1 MPNKTKNFLFNK
13 VLIIGIGLIGSS
25 IALSLRKNSIAR
37 KIIGFSKTK
46 KTRKI
51 AKNNEIVDETIDKI
65 SNYISEMDLIIIC
78 SPLST
83 YEKIFAS
90 IDLYISNKTIVTD
103 VGSAKSQ
110 LIKQF
115 LSKKSRVFDFIPAHP
130 IAGTEQSGPDAGFY
144 ELFIDRWCIITPIEG
159 NKKRNI
165 NMIKKMWKLMGS
177 KVEIMTPERHD
188 QTMAITSHLPHLIA
202 YNIVSTA
209 ADIENVTKSDVIKYS
224 ASGFRDFTRIAASDP
239 TMWRDVILSNKEA
252 LLEVIS
258 RFSEDLSLLQKAI
271 RWDDGETLHK
281 VFSKTKKIRN
291 KIIDAG
297 QDVNTPDFGRSKKS
311 K

>member
-1 MPNKTKNFLFNK
+1 MKKKLKKFLFNE

-25 IALSLRKNSIAR
+25 IALSLKKNGIA
-37 KIIGFSKTK
+37 KKVVGYSKTE

-51 AKNNEIVDETIDKI
+51 AKKKNIVDVVINKI
-65 SNYISEMDLIIIC
+65 SDRISDIDLIIIC
-78 SPLST
+78 TPLST
-83 YEKIFAS
+83 YEKIFKL
-90 IDLYISNKTIVTD
+90 IDPHLSKQTIVTD
-103 VGSAKSQ
+103 VGSAKS
-110 LIKQF
+110 LIIKNF
-115 LSKKSRVFDFIPAHP
+115 RRSKGREYDFIPAHP
-130 IAGTEQSGPDAGFY
+130 IAGTEQSGPNAGFH
-144 ELFIDRWCIITPIEG
+144 ELFIDRWCIITPIRE

-165 NMIKKMWKLMGS
+165 NTIKKMWKLMGS
-177 KVEIMTPERHD
+177 NVEIMTPDRHD

-239 TMWRDVILSNKEA
+239 TMWRDVLLNNKDA

-258 RFSEDLSLLQKAI
+258 RFSEDLSMLQKAI
-271 RWDDGETLHK
+271 RWDDGDTLYK
-281 VFSKTKKIRN
+281 LFSKTRKIRN

-297 QDVNTPDFGRSKKS
+297 QDVPAPDFGRSKKR
-311 K
+311 

>member
-1 MPNKTKNFLFNK
+1 MTKKSNKFLFNE
-13 VLIIGIGLIGSS
+13 VLVIGIGLIGSS
-25 IALSLRKNSIAR
+25 IALSLKKNEIA
-37 KIIGFSKTK
+37 KKVIGYSKTE

-51 AKNNEIVDETIDKI
+51 AKKKNIVDVVINKI
-65 SNYISEMDLIIIC
+65 SDRISEIDLIIIC

-83 YEKIFAS
+83 YEKIFKL
-90 IDLYISNKTIVTD
+90 IDPHLSKKTIVTD
-103 VGSAKSQ
+103 VGSAKS
-110 LIKQF
+110 LIIKNF
-115 LSKKSRVFDFIPAHP
+115 LRSKDRKYDFIPAHP
-130 IAGTEQSGPDAGFY
+130 IAGTEQSGPNAGFY
-144 ELFIDRWCIITPIEG
+144 ELFIDRWCIITPIKG

-165 NMIKKMWKLMGS
+165 NIIKKMWKLMGS
-177 KVEIMTPERHD
+177 NVEIMAPDRHD

-239 TMWRDVILSNKEA
+239 TMWRDVLLNNKDA

-258 RFSEDLSLLQKAI
+258 RFSEDLSMLQKAI
-271 RWDDGETLHK
+271 RWEDGDTLYK
-281 VFSKTKKIRN
+281 LFSKTRKIRN

-297 QDVNTPDFGRSKKS
+297 QDVPVPDFGRSKKR
-311 K
+311 

>member
-1 MPNKTKNFLFNK
+1 MKKKLKKFLFNE

-25 IALSLRKNSIAR
+25 IALSLKKNGIA
-37 KIIGFSKTK
+37 KKVIGYSKTE

-51 AKNNEIVDETIDKI
+51 AKKKNIVDAVINKI
-65 SNYISEMDLIIIC
+65 SDRISDIDLIIIC
-78 SPLST
+78 TPLST
-83 YEKIFAS
+83 YEKIFKL
-90 IDLYISNKTIVTD
+90 IDPHLSKKTIVTD
-103 VGSAKSQ
+103 VGSAKS
-110 LIKQF
+110 LIIKNF
-115 LSKKSRVFDFIPAHP
+115 RRSKGREYDFIPAHP
-130 IAGTEQSGPDAGFY
+130 IAGTEQSGPNAGFH
-144 ELFIDRWCIITPIEG
+144 ELFIDRWCIITPIRE

-165 NMIKKMWKLMGS
+165 NTIKKMWKLMGS
-177 KVEIMTPERHD
+177 NVEIMTPDRHD

-239 TMWRDVILSNKEA
+239 TMWRDVLLNNKDA

-258 RFSEDLSLLQKAI
+258 RFSEDLSMLQKAI
-271 RWDDGETLHK
+271 RWDDGDTLYK
-281 VFSKTKKIRN
+281 LFSKTRKIRN

-297 QDVNTPDFGRSKKS
+297 QDVPVPDFGRSKKR
-311 K
+311 

>member
-1 MPNKTKNFLFNK
+1 MKKKLKKFLFNE

-25 IALSLRKNSIAR
+25 IALSLKKNGIA
-37 KIIGFSKTK
+37 KKVVGYSKTE

-51 AKNNEIVDETIDKI
+51 AKKKNIVDTVINKI
-65 SNYISEMDLIIIC
+65 SDRISDIDLIIIC
-78 SPLST
+78 TPLST
-83 YEKIFAS
+83 YEKIFKL
-90 IDLYISNKTIVTD
+90 IDPHLSKKTIVTD
-103 VGSAKSQ
+103 VGSAKS
-110 LIKQF
+110 LIIKNF
-115 LSKKSRVFDFIPAHP
+115 RRSKGREYDFIPAHP
-130 IAGTEQSGPDAGFY
+130 IAGTEQSGPNAGFH
-144 ELFIDRWCIITPIEG
+144 ELFIDRWCIITPIRE

-165 NMIKKMWKLMGS
+165 NTIKKMWKLMGS
-177 KVEIMTPERHD
+177 NVEIMTPDRHD

-239 TMWRDVILSNKEA
+239 TMWRDVLLNNKDA

-258 RFSEDLSLLQKAI
+258 RFSEDLSMLQKAI
-271 RWDDGETLHK
+271 RWDDGDTLYK
-281 VFSKTKKIRN
+281 LFSKTRKIRN

-297 QDVNTPDFGRSKKS
+297 QDVPVPDFGRSKKR
-311 K
+311 

>member
-1 MPNKTKNFLFNK
+1 MKKKLKKFLFNE

-25 IALSLRKNSIAR
+25 IALSLKKNGIT
-37 KIIGFSKTK
+37 KKVVGYSKTE

-51 AKNNEIVDETIDKI
+51 AKKKNIVDAVINKI
-65 SNYISEMDLIIIC
+65 SDRISDIDLIIIC
-78 SPLST
+78 TPLST
-83 YEKIFAS
+83 YEKIFKL
-90 IDLYISNKTIVTD
+90 IDPHLSKKTIVTD
-103 VGSAKSQ
+103 VGSAKS
-110 LIKQF
+110 LIIKNF
-115 LSKKSRVFDFIPAHP
+115 RRSKGREYDFIPAHP
-130 IAGTEQSGPDAGFY
+130 IAGTEQSGPNAGFH
-144 ELFIDRWCIITPIEG
+144 ELFIDRWCIITPIRE

-165 NMIKKMWKLMGS
+165 NTIKKMWKLMGS
-177 KVEIMTPERHD
+177 NVEIMTPDRHD

-239 TMWRDVILSNKEA
+239 TMWRDVLLNNKDA

-258 RFSEDLSLLQKAI
+258 RFSEDLSMLQKAI
-271 RWDDGETLHK
+271 RWDDGDTLYK
-281 VFSKTKKIRN
+281 LFSKTRKIRN

-297 QDVNTPDFGRSKKS
+297 QDVPVPDFGRSKKR
-311 K
+311 

>member
-1 MPNKTKNFLFNK
+1 MKKKLKKFLFNE

-25 IALSLRKNSIAR
+25 IALSLKKNGIA
-37 KIIGFSKTK
+37 KKVVGYSKTE

-51 AKNNEIVDETIDKI
+51 AKKKNIVDVVINKI
-65 SNYISEMDLIIIC
+65 SDRISDIDLIIIC
-78 SPLST
+78 TPLST
-83 YEKIFAS
+83 YEKIFKL
-90 IDLYISNKTIVTD
+90 IDPHLSKKTIVTD
-103 VGSAKSQ
+103 VGSAKS
-110 LIKQF
+110 LIIKNF
-115 LSKKSRVFDFIPAHP
+115 RRSKGREYDFIPAHP
-130 IAGTEQSGPDAGFY
+130 IAGTEQSGPNAGFH
-144 ELFIDRWCIITPIEG
+144 ELFIDRWCIITPIRE

-165 NMIKKMWKLMGS
+165 NTIKKMWKLMGS
-177 KVEIMTPERHD
+177 NVEIMTPDRHD

-239 TMWRDVILSNKEA
+239 TMWRDVLLNNKDA

-258 RFSEDLSLLQKAI
+258 RFSEDLSMLQKAI
-271 RWDDGETLHK
+271 RWDDGDTLYK
-281 VFSKTKKIRN
+281 LFSKTRKIRN

-297 QDVNTPDFGRSKKS
+297 QDVPVPDFGRSKKR
-311 K
+311 

>member
-1 MPNKTKNFLFNK
+1 MKKKLKKFLFNE

-25 IALSLRKNSIAR
+25 IALSLKKNGIA
-37 KIIGFSKTK
+37 KKVVGYSKTE

-51 AKNNEIVDETIDKI
+51 AKKKNIVDVVINKI
-65 SNYISEMDLIIIC
+65 SDRISDIDLIIIC
-78 SPLST
+78 TPLST
-83 YEKIFAS
+83 YEKIFKL
-90 IDLYISNKTIVTD
+90 IDPHLSKQTIVTD
-103 VGSAKSQ
+103 VGSAKS
-110 LIKQF
+110 LIIKNF
-115 LSKKSRVFDFIPAHP
+115 RRSKGREYDFIPAHP
-130 IAGTEQSGPDAGFY
+130 IAGTEQSGPNAGFH
-144 ELFIDRWCIITPIEG
+144 ELFIDRWCIITPIRE

-165 NMIKKMWKLMGS
+165 NTIKKMWKLMGS
-177 KVEIMTPERHD
+177 NVEIMTPDRHD

-239 TMWRDVILSNKEA
+239 TMWRDVLLNNKDA

-258 RFSEDLSLLQKAI
+258 RFSEDLSMLQKAI
-271 RWDDGETLHK
+271 RWDDGDTLYK
-281 VFSKTKKIRN
+281 LFSKTRKIRN

-297 QDVNTPDFGRSKKS
+297 QDVPVPDFGRSKKR
-311 K
+311 

>member
-1 MPNKTKNFLFNK
+1 MKKKLKKSLFNE

-25 IALSLRKNSIAR
+25 IALSLKKNGIA
-37 KIIGFSKTK
+37 KKVVGYSKTE

-51 AKNNEIVDETIDKI
+51 AKKKNIVDAVINKI
-65 SNYISEMDLIIIC
+65 SDRISDIDLIIIC
-78 SPLST
+78 TPLST
-83 YEKIFAS
+83 YEKIFKL
-90 IDLYISNKTIVTD
+90 IDPHLSKKTIVTD
-103 VGSAKSQ
+103 VGSAKS
-110 LIKQF
+110 LIIKNF
-115 LSKKSRVFDFIPAHP
+115 RRSKGREYDFIPAHP
-130 IAGTEQSGPDAGFY
+130 IAGTEQSGPNAGFH
-144 ELFIDRWCIITPIEG
+144 ELFIDRWCIITPIRE

-165 NMIKKMWKLMGS
+165 NTIKKMWKLMGS
-177 KVEIMTPERHD
+177 NVEIMTPDRHD

-239 TMWRDVILSNKEA
+239 TMWRDVLLNNKDA

-258 RFSEDLSLLQKAI
+258 RFSEDLSMLQKAI
-271 RWDDGETLHK
+271 RWDDGDTLYK
-281 VFSKTKKIRN
+281 LFSKTRKIRN

-297 QDVNTPDFGRSKKS
+297 QDVPVPDFGRSKKR
-311 K
+311 

>member
-1 MPNKTKNFLFNK
+1 MKKKLKKFLFNE

-25 IALSLRKNSIAR
+25 IALSLKKNGIA
-37 KIIGFSKTK
+37 KKVIGYSKTE

-51 AKNNEIVDETIDKI
+51 AKKKNIVDVVINKI
-65 SNYISEMDLIIIC
+65 SDRISDIDLIIIC
-78 SPLST
+78 TPLST
-83 YEKIFAS
+83 YEKIFKL
-90 IDLYISNKTIVTD
+90 IDPHLSKQTIVTD
-103 VGSAKSQ
+103 VGSAKS
-110 LIKQF
+110 LIIKNF
-115 LSKKSRVFDFIPAHP
+115 RRSKGREYDFIPAHP
-130 IAGTEQSGPDAGFY
+130 IAGTEQSGPNAGFH
-144 ELFIDRWCIITPIEG
+144 ELFIDRWCIITPIRE

-165 NMIKKMWKLMGS
+165 NTIKKMWKLMGS
-177 KVEIMTPERHD
+177 NVEIMTPDRHD

-239 TMWRDVILSNKEA
+239 TMWRDVLLNNKDA

-258 RFSEDLSLLQKAI
+258 RFSEDLSMLQKAI
-271 RWDDGETLHK
+271 RWDDGDTLYK
-281 VFSKTKKIRN
+281 LFSKTRKIRN

-297 QDVNTPDFGRSKKS
+297 QDVPVPDFGRSKKR
-311 K
+311 

>member
-1 MPNKTKNFLFNK
+1 MGSEMCIRDSNN

-25 IALSLRKNSIAR
+25 IALSLKKNDIAR
-37 KIIGFSKTK
+37 NIVGFSKTE

-51 AKNNEIVDETIDKI
+51 AKKKRIVDETINRI
-65 SNYISEMDLIIIC
+65 SNRISEMDLIIIC

-83 YEKIFAS
+83 YEKIFNL
-90 IDLYISNKTIVTD
+90 IDPHLSKKTIVTD
-103 VGSAKSQ
+103 VGSAKSRSV
-110 LIKQF
+110 KNF
-115 LSKKSRVFDFIPAHP
+115 HSSKDRVFEFIPAHP
-130 IAGTEQSGPDAGFY
+130 IAGTEQSGPNAGFH
-144 ELFIDRWCIITPIEG
+144 ELFIDRWCIITPIPG

-165 NMIKKMWKLMGS
+165 NTIKKMWKSMGS
-177 KVEIMTPERHD
+177 NVEIMTPERHD

-239 TMWRDVILSNKEA
+239 TMWRDILLSNKDS

-258 RFSEDLSLLQKAI
+258 RFSEDLSMLQKAI
-271 RWDDGETLHK
+271 RWEDGETLYK
-281 VFSKTKKIRN
+281 LFSKTRKIRN

-297 QDVNTPDFGRSKKS
+297 QDVSVPDFGRSKK

>member
-1 MPNKTKNFLFNK
+1 MNRIVKKYLFNE

-25 IALSLRKNSIAR
+25 IALSLKKNGIA
-37 KIIGFSKTK
+37 KNVIGFSKTE

-51 AKNNEIVDETIDKI
+51 AKKKCIVDETINKI
-65 SNYISEMDLIIIC
+65 SDRISEMDLIIIC

-83 YEKIFAS
+83 YEKIFNLINPYLS
-90 IDLYISNKTIVTD
+90 EKTIVTD
-103 VGSAKSQ
+103 VGSAKS
-110 LIKQF
+110 LVIKNF
-115 LSKKSRVFDFIPAHP
+115 HSSKDRVFDFIPAHP
-130 IAGTEQSGPDAGFY
+130 IAGTEQSGPNAGFH
-144 ELFIDRWCIITPIEG
+144 ELFVNRWCIITPISG

-165 NMIKKMWKLMGS
+165 NIVKKMWKSMGS
-177 KVEIMTPERHD
+177 NVEIMTPERHD

-239 TMWRDVILSNKEA
+239 TMWRDVLLSNKDS

-258 RFSEDLSLLQKAI
+258 RFSEDLSMLQKAI
-271 RWDDGETLHK
+271 RWDDGETLYK
-281 VFSKTKKIRN
+281 LFSKTRKIRN

-297 QDVNTPDFGRSKKS
+297 QDVSVPDFGRSKK

>member
-1 MPNKTKNFLFNK
+1 MKKKLKKFLFNE

-25 IALSLRKNSIAR
+25 IALSLKKNGIA
-37 KIIGFSKTK
+37 KKVVGYSKTE

-51 AKNNEIVDETIDKI
+51 AKKKNIVDAVINKI
-65 SNYISEMDLIIIC
+65 SDRISDIDLIIIC
-78 SPLST
+78 TPLST
-83 YEKIFAS
+83 YEKIFKL
-90 IDLYISNKTIVTD
+90 IDPHLSKQTIVTD
-103 VGSAKSQ
+103 VGSAKS
-110 LIKQF
+110 LIIKNF
-115 LSKKSRVFDFIPAHP
+115 RRSKGREYDFIPAHP
-130 IAGTEQSGPDAGFY
+130 IAGTEQSGPNAGFH
-144 ELFIDRWCIITPIEG
+144 ELFIDRWCIITPIRE

-165 NMIKKMWKLMGS
+165 NTIKKMWKLMGS
-177 KVEIMTPERHD
+177 NVEIMTPDRHD

-239 TMWRDVILSNKEA
+239 TMWRDVLLNNKDA

-258 RFSEDLSLLQKAI
+258 RFSEDLSMLQKAI
-271 RWDDGETLHK
+271 RWDDGDTLYK
-281 VFSKTKKIRN
+281 LFSKTRKIRN

-297 QDVNTPDFGRSKKS
+297 QDVPVPDFGRSKKR
-311 K
+311 